1 MKNEIL
7 DRVAEDLLSVPPLIG
22 RIIRRKLLKK
32 ARIGFKKD
40 ITPPHFEIIK
50 LLQETGTLH
59 IAEIGERLQIARPQM
74 THLIDKLVGLGVV
87 ERQTVLEDRRIIN
100 VALTRKGRTT
110 LEKHDS
116 RIKNAVRETLSC
128 FSDTELEDL
137 SASLRNLR
145 DMLSKLQ

>member
-7 DRVAEDLLSVPPLIG
+7 DRVAEDLLSIPPLIG

-40 ITPPHFEIIK
+40 IRPPHFEIIK
-50 LLQETGTLH
+50 LLQEAGTLH

-74 THLIDKLVGLGVV
+74 THLIDNLVDLGIA
-87 ERQTVLEDRRIIN
+87 ERQTGSEDRRMIN

-116 RIKNAVRETLSC
+116 RIKNAIRETLSC
-128 FSDTELEDL
+128 FSDAELEDL
-137 SASLRNLR
+137 SASLRKLQ
-145 DMLSKLQ
+145 DLFSKLE